1 MESVEPVPPHPGDL
15 IKVIR
20 KLLARGAYSHSAH
33 VIDERMAE
41 RGFDF
46 DDILKIIELGDIDGK
61 IVRGRRDGE
70 WRCRVVGKLNWHP
83 REAGVVTV
91 VIREKKLLFVT
102 VKWID
107 P

>member
-1 MESVEPVPPHPGDL
+1 MESQHKPPHPGDL
-15 IKVIR
+15 IKIIR
-20 KLLARGAYSHSAH
+20 KLLARGDYAFSTHAL
-33 VIDERMAE
+33 DERMLE

-46 DDILKIIELGDIDGK
+46 NDVQKIIELGDIEGP
-61 IVRGRRDGE
+61 IVQGDNEGE
-70 WRCRVVGKLNWHP
+70 WRCCVVGKLSWHP

-102 VKWID
+102 VEWID

>member
-1 MESVEPVPPHPGDL
+1 MESDKPKPPHPGDL

-33 VIDERMAE
+33 VLDERMIE

-46 DDILKIIELGDIDGK
+46 DDIAKIIELGDIDGK
-61 IVRGRRDGE
+61 IVPGRREGE
-70 WRCRVVGKLNWHP
+70 WRCRVVGKLAWHP

-91 VIREKKLLFVT
+91 VIREKRLLFVT

>member
-1 MESVEPVPPHPGDL
+1 MESDDPIAPRPADL

-20 KLLARGAYSHSAH
+20 KLVARGAYSHSAH
-33 VIDERMAE
+33 VFDERMIE

-46 DDILKIIELGDIDGK
+46 DDIAKIIELGDIDGE
-61 IVRGRRDGE
+61 IVPGRREGE
-70 WRCRVVGKLNWHP
+70 WRCRVIGKLNWHP

-102 VKWID
+102 VKWMD

>member
-1 MESVEPVPPHPGDL
+1 MESDDPIAPRPADL

-20 KLLARGAYSHSAH
+20 KLVARGAYSHSAH
-33 VIDERMAE
+33 VLDERMIE

-46 DDILKIIELGDIDGK
+46 DDIAKIIELGDIDGE
-61 IVRGRRDGE
+61 IVPGRREGE
-70 WRCRVVGKLNWHP
+70 WRCRVIGKLNWHP

-102 VKWID
+102 VKWMD